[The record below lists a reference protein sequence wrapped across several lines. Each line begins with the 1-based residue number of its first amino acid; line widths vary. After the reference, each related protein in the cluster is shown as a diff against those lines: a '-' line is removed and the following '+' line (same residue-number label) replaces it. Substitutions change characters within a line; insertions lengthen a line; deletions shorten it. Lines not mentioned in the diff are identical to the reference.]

1 MHTKFLLKI
10 TAVLIVSIFL
20 IAMVDLV
27 ILQGGVFVERLSAT
41 PPRAR
46 LAAQERENAIPESN
60 IKVKKLKIAKKSN
73 GLFRKGES
81 VDISCAIQN
90 DSKEAVK
97 NFHALIRI
105 PGKDIVN
112 QQVKSLKPDE
122 SLTLKGSLLLENS
135 GILYMACRTDM
146 DHEIAAL
153 YVLPS

>member
-27 ILQGGVFVERLSAT
+27 ILQGGVFVERLSTT

-46 LAAQERENAIPESN
+46 LAAQERENAFPESN
-60 IKVKKLKIAKKSN
+60 IKVKKLKIAKKSD
-73 GLFRKGES
+73 GLFKKGES
-81 VDISCAIQN
+81 VDVSCAIQN
-90 DSKEAVK
+90 DSKETLK

-112 QQVKSLKPDE
+112 QQIKSLKPGE
-122 SLTLKGSLLLENS
+122 EINLSGALLLENS

-153 YVLPS
+153 YVN